1 MVGNYL
7 FPFFPAWS
15 LPLLLIIIIRSDWAT
30 SLKWSDRGAPLLAWC
45 WIFRLLV
52 RGERGESDWG
62 LTQTYQLEEAVWIEH
77 INVLLKDRS
86 SLHLRVTVLWDDIK
100 TIIEKQKWI
109 RLFFSRTFLVIFEAS
124 WVTAMTTNQF
134 SCIEINLT
142 ELKLKPS
149 VSCDLQR

>member
-77 INVLLKDRS
+77 TLKRS
-86 SLHLRVTVLWDDIK
+86 VFLTFVGNSFMRWYKNHHWEAKMNPT
-100 TIIEKQKWI
+100 
-109 RLFFSRTFLVIFEAS
+109 FFSRTFLIIFEAS
-124 WVTAMTTNQF
+124 WVTGMTTNQF